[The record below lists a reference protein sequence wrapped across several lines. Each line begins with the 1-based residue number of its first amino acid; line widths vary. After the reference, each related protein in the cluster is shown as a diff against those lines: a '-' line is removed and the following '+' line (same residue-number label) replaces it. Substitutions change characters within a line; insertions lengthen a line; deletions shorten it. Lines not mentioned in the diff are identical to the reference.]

1 MHIFPQFT
9 RSAPWGEF
17 AWVEAIIFRGNF
29 MMGRQFS
36 WGQFSSWAII
46 LGENCLGTISRGAI
60 IQGTLICEAISLGY
74 NCPKTV
80 KTEYKKMNAQK
91 TDLIFLCHIKMKFYL
106 HVIIFLLLCDN
117 KNISPWHN
125 ILNTSKQKFGVAR
138 KIILCWNKKF
148 DVTQKVICC
157 RQKRVNVARKSVS
170 CRQKQDDAASKKYFL
185 RWKVIIFFQNGT
197 PHNL

>member
-125 ILNTSKQKFGVAR
+125 ILKHIETKIWCCTKNNFVLKQKVWR
-138 KIILCWNKKF
+138 Y
-148 DVTQKVICC
+148 T
-157 RQKRVNVARKSVS
+157 KS
-170 CRQKQDDAASKKYFL
+170 
-185 RWKVIIFFQNGT
+185 
-197 PHNL
+197 NLLPTKAC

>member
-91 TDLIFLCHIKMKFYL
+91 TDLIFLCHIKMKL
-106 HVIIFLLLCDN
+106 
-117 KNISPWHN
+117 
-125 ILNTSKQKFGVAR
+125 KQKSTAGAFHGISRNGIAANF
-138 KIILCWNKKF
+138 KNKF
-148 DVTQKVICC
+148 RNC
-157 RQKRVNVARKSVS
+157 
-170 CRQKQDDAASKKYFL
+170 F
-185 RWKVIIFFQNGT
+185 WK
-197 PHNL
+197 